1 LQTALP
7 DTNLHAV
14 LDALAIS
21 GTIISTQMSRSAR
34 LLFVFSLILLA
45 SSVYAESVVNVNV
58 GAKEVNATITVDNV
72 YAATLRITFE
82 NVIGLTQDSIAITA
96 VPVDPKSQALLQR
109 IGNKN
114 LFSIPALFPVMINVS
129 PTPTSTLSFT
139 GVVEIELSTSNLAFD
154 TKFRL
159 LKSPNGGNFDDITNF
174 AGIGS
179 YRVRGTSGDFSDFL
193 IVLDLRPNSQAID
206 SKFTKLQ
213 YALSTH
219 ASKIEPT
226 MAQNLQSKLDAAVA
240 SYQGG
245 SKQQAIDHL
254 KSFIDDITA
263 DGGQKVP
270 NTYRANDLNTVN
282 VAGDLRR
289 HAATLIFSLL
299 L

>member
-1 LQTALP
+1 M
-7 DTNLHAV
+7 
-14 LDALAIS
+14 I
-21 GTIISTQMSRSAR
+21 RSAR
-34 LLFVFSLILLA
+34 LLLAFSLLLIC
-45 SSVYAESVVNVNV
+45 SSVYATSVIDVKV
-58 GAKEVNATITVDNV
+58 GDKEVNATITVDSV

-96 VPVDPKSQALLQR
+96 VAVDPKSQALLQR

-159 LKSPNGGNFDDITNF
+159 MKSPNGGNFDDITNF

-219 ASKIEPT
+219 ASKIEAT
-226 MAQNLQSKLDAAVA
+226 MAQNLQNKLDAAVA

-245 SKQQAIDHL
+245 SKEQAIAHL
-254 KSFIDDITA
+254 QSFIDDITA
-263 DGGQKVP
+263 DGGQKIP

-289 HAATLIFSLL
+289 HAATLIFSLRL
-299 L
+299 

>member
-1 LQTALP
+1 ML
-7 DTNLHAV
+7 DDV
-14 LDALAIS
+14 LEALATS
-21 GTIISTQMSRSAR
+21 ATITSTQMIRSAK
-34 LLFVFSLILLA
+34 LLFAISLLLVA
-45 SSVYAESVVNVNV
+45 SSVYAASVVDVKV
-58 GAKEVNATITVDNV
+58 GDKEVNATISVDSV

-96 VPVDPKSQALLQR
+96 VTVDPKSQALLQR

-159 LKSPNGGNFDDITNF
+159 MKSPNGGNFDDITNF

-219 ASKIEPT
+219 ASRIEPT
-226 MAQNLQSKLDAAVA
+226 MAQNLQNKLDAAVA

-245 SKQQAIDHL
+245 SKEQAIAHL
-254 KSFIDDITA
+254 QSFIDDITA
-263 DGGQKVP
+263 DGGQKIP
-270 NTYRANDLNTVN
+270 NAYRANDLNTVN

-289 HAATLIFSLL
+289 HAATLIFSLRL
-299 L
+299 

>member
-1 LQTALP
+1 MGMF
-7 DTNLHAV
+7 DTNLPKCI
-14 LDALAIS
+14 DALAIS
-21 GTIISTQMSRSAR
+21 DKIISSQMIRSGR
-34 LLFVFSLILLA
+34 SLLVFALILLA
-45 SSVYAESVVNVNV
+45 SSVYATSVVDVTV
-58 GAKEVNATITVDNV
+58 GDKEVNATISVDNV
-72 YAATLRITFE
+72 YAASLHISFE

-96 VPVDPKSQALLQR
+96 VPVDPKSLALIQR
-109 IGNKN
+109 IGNPK

-129 PTPTSTLSFT
+129 PTPSSTLSFT

-159 LKSPNGGNFDDITNF
+159 MKSPNGGNFDDITNF

-219 ASKIEPT
+219 ASKIEAS
-226 MAQNLQSKLDAAVA
+226 MAQNLQTKLDAAVA
-240 SYQGG
+240 SYQSG

-254 KSFIDDITA
+254 QSFIDDITA

-270 NTYRANDLNTVN
+270 NIYRANDLNTVN

-289 HAATLIFSLL
+289 HAATLIFSLRL
-299 L
+299 

>member
-1 LQTALP
+1 M
-7 DTNLHAV
+7 
-14 LDALAIS
+14 I
-21 GTIISTQMSRSAR
+21 RSAR
-34 LLFVFSLILLA
+34 LLFAFSLILLA
-45 SSVYAESVVNVNV
+45 SSVYAVSVVDVKV
-58 GAKEVNATITVDNV
+58 GDKEVNATITVDNA

-82 NVIGLTQDSIAITA
+82 NVIGLTQDSISITA

-109 IGNKN
+109 IGNKS
-114 LFSIPALFPVMINVS
+114 LFNVPALFPVMINVS
-129 PTPTSTLSFT
+129 PAPTSTLSFT

-154 TKFRL
+154 TKLRL
-159 LKSPNGGNFDDITNF
+159 MKSPNGGNFDDITNF

-193 IVLDLRPNSQAID
+193 IVLDLRPNSLAID

-219 ASKIEPT
+219 ASRIEAS
-226 MAQNLQSKLDAAVA
+226 MAQNLQSKLDAAVT

-254 KSFIDDITA
+254 QSFIDDITV

-289 HAATLIFSLL
+289 HAATLIFSLRL
-299 L
+299 

>member
-1 LQTALP
+1 M
-7 DTNLHAV
+7 LHDV
-14 LDALAIS
+14 LEALATS
-21 GTIISTQMSRSAR
+21 ATITSTQMIRSAR
-34 LLFVFSLILLA
+34 LLFAICLLFVA
-45 SSVYAESVVNVNV
+45 SSVYATSVVDVNV
-58 GAKEVNATITVDNV
+58 GDKEVNATITVDNV

-82 NVIGLTQDSIAITA
+82 NVIGLTKDSIAITA
-96 VPVDPKSQALLQR
+96 VTVDPKSQALLQR

-114 LFSIPALFPVMINVS
+114 LFSVPALFPVMINVS

-159 LKSPNGGNFDDITNF
+159 MKSPNGGNFDDITNF

-219 ASKIEPT
+219 ASRIEAS
-226 MAQNLQSKLDAAVA
+226 MAQNLQSRLDAAVA

-245 SKQQAIDHL
+245 SKPDAITHLQA
-254 KSFIDDITA
+254 FIDDIVA

-289 HAATLIFSLL
+289 HAATLIFSLRL
-299 L
+299 